1 MNYWVSDTWRRPLAP
16 EAQKPKL
23 LTADVHKA
31 QKTPG
36 VTNKLKREC
45 KTEVELVPPG
55 CTSLVQPLDVA
66 FNAEFKEAIDQLQTE
81 HMHNH
86 LEQYVNNSLSAS
98 ARRILIIKWVGAAW
112 VQMSQKK
119 EMVQRAFKKCGIS
132 LSIDGSQDAAIKI
145 HGIEGYIV
153 HNVSVDSDSE
163 SEEDLFELDSSD
175 DESGA
180 SETDCLYVLLY
191 C

>member
-1 MNYWVSDTWRRPLAP
+1 M
-16 EAQKPKL
+16 
-23 LTADVHKA
+23 
-31 QKTPG
+31 
-36 VTNKLKREC
+36 
-45 KTEVELVPPG
+45 ELVPSG

-66 FNAEFKEAIDQLQTE
+66 FNAEFKEAIYQLQTE

-86 LEQYVNNSLSAS
+86 LERYVNNSLSAS
-98 ARRILIIKWVGAAW
+98 ARRILITKWVGAAW

-119 EMVQRAFKKCGIS
+119 EMVQCAFKKCGIS

-145 HGIEGYIV
+145 RGIEGYIV
-153 HNVSVDSDSE
+153 RNVSVDSDSE

-180 SETDCLYVLLY
+180 SETD
-191 C
+191 

>member
-1 MNYWVSDTWRRPLAP
+1 
-16 EAQKPKL
+16 
-23 LTADVHKA
+23 
-31 QKTPG
+31 
-36 VTNKLKREC
+36 
-45 KTEVELVPPG
+45 
-55 CTSLVQPLDVA
+55 
-66 FNAEFKEAIDQLQTE
+66 
-81 HMHNH
+81 
-86 LEQYVNNSLSAS
+86 
-98 ARRILIIKWVGAAW
+98 
-112 VQMSQKK
+112 MSQKK
-119 EMVQRAFKKCGIS
+119 EMVQSAFKKCGIS

-145 HGIEGYIV
+145 RGIEGYIV